1 MAEVISR
8 GGGAKR
14 RAEFIYFHKLFL
26 TRLTYLFIHI
36 HGLIWMKTVGF
47 IRKDFR
53 YNIKMGKLIYL
64 ITTSLDGFV
73 SDKNGNFE
81 WAMPSEEV
89 HAFVNDI
96 VRNVGTSLL
105 GRNMYE
111 TMKVWD
117 TIPTEGTSGPMDG
130 PSEAMNDYAKIWRA
144 AKKIVYSTS
153 LSDVTIAN
161 ATIER
166 SFDPSTIQKLVAES
180 DKDFDIGGPHLAAE
194 AIKAG
199 IVDEYHQI
207 IVPQLI
213 GSGNYW
219 LPKDVKRK
227 LKLVDLR
234 KFENGFVHL
243 QYSKI

>member
-1 MAEVISR
+1 
-8 GGGAKR
+8 
-14 RAEFIYFHKLFL
+14 
-26 TRLTYLFIHI
+26 
-36 HGLIWMKTVGF
+36 
-47 IRKDFR
+47 
-53 YNIKMGKLIYL
+53 MGKLIYL

-73 SDKNGNFE
+73 ADQHGNFD
-81 WAMPSEEV
+81 WAVPSEEV

-105 GRNMYE
+105 GRTMYE
-111 TMKVWD
+111 IMKVWD
-117 TIPTEGTSGPMDG
+117 TIPTEGTGGPMDG

-153 LSDVTIAN
+153 LTEVTIAN

-166 SFDPSTIQKLVAES
+166 SFDPNTIQKLVAES
-180 DKDFDIGGPHLAAE
+180 DKDFGIGGPHLAAE

-219 LPKDVKRK
+219 LPKDVKSK

-243 QYSKI
+243 HYRKI

>member
-1 MAEVISR
+1 
-8 GGGAKR
+8 
-14 RAEFIYFHKLFL
+14 
-26 TRLTYLFIHI
+26 
-36 HGLIWMKTVGF
+36 
-47 IRKDFR
+47 
-53 YNIKMGKLIYL
+53 MGKLIYL
-64 ITTSLDGFV
+64 IATSLDGYV
-73 SDKNGNFE
+73 ADKNGDFS

-89 HAFVNDI
+89 HAFVNDT

-111 TMKVWD
+111 IMKVWD
-117 TIPTEGTSGPMDG
+117 TIPTEGTGGPMDG

-166 SFDPSTIQKLVAES
+166 SFDPGIIQRLVAES

-219 LPKDVKRK
+219 LPKDVESK

-243 QYSKI
+243 QYSKV

>member
-1 MAEVISR
+1 
-8 GGGAKR
+8 
-14 RAEFIYFHKLFL
+14 
-26 TRLTYLFIHI
+26 
-36 HGLIWMKTVGF
+36 
-47 IRKDFR
+47 
-53 YNIKMGKLIYL
+53 MGKLIYL

-73 SDKNGNFE
+73 ADKNGDFE

-96 VRNVGTSLL
+96 VHNVGTSLL

-111 TMKVWD
+111 LMKVWD
-117 TIPTEGTSGPMDG
+117 TIPTEGTGGPMDG

-153 LSDVTIAN
+153 LSDVAIAN

-166 SFDPSTIQKLVAES
+166 SFDPGAIQKLVTGS
-180 DKDFDIGGPHLAAE
+180 DKDVDIGGPHLAAE

-207 IVPQLI
+207 IVPELI

-219 LPKDVKRK
+219 LPKDVKSK

-243 QYSKI
+243 QYGKV

>member
-1 MAEVISR
+1 
-8 GGGAKR
+8 
-14 RAEFIYFHKLFL
+14 
-26 TRLTYLFIHI
+26 
-36 HGLIWMKTVGF
+36 
-47 IRKDFR
+47 
-53 YNIKMGKLIYL
+53 MGKLIYL
-64 ITTSLDGFV
+64 ITTSLDGYV
-73 SDKNGNFE
+73 ADKNGDFE

-89 HAFVNDI
+89 HAFVNDT
-96 VRNVGTSLL
+96 VRNVGTSLM

-111 TMKVWD
+111 IVKVWD
-117 TIPTEGTSGPMDG
+117 TIPIEGIGGPMDG

-166 SFDPSTIQKLVAES
+166 SFDPGTIQKLVAES
-180 DKDFDIGGPHLAAE
+180 DKDVDIGGPHLAAE

-219 LPKDVKRK
+219 LPKDVESK

-243 QYSKI
+243 QYSKV

>member
-1 MAEVISR
+1 
-8 GGGAKR
+8 
-14 RAEFIYFHKLFL
+14 
-26 TRLTYLFIHI
+26 
-36 HGLIWMKTVGF
+36 
-47 IRKDFR
+47 
-53 YNIKMGKLIYL
+53 MGKLIYA
-64 ITTSLDGFV
+64 IMTSLDGYV
-73 SDKNGNFE
+73 ADQDGNFE
-81 WAMPSEEV
+81 WAVPSEEV

-111 TMKVWD
+111 IMKVWD
-117 TIPTEGTSGPMDG
+117 TIPTEGTGGPMDG
-130 PSEAMNDYAKIWRA
+130 PSEAMNDYAGIWQA

-166 SFDPSTIQKLVAES
+166 VFHPETVKKLVAES
-180 DKDFDIGGPHLAAE
+180 DKDFDIGGPRMAAE

-207 IVPQLI
+207 IAPVII
-213 GSGNYW
+213 GNGNYW
-219 LPKDVKRK
+219 LPRDVKID
-227 LKLVDLR
+227 LNLVDVR

-243 QYSKI
+243 QYSNA